1 MNTIFSAA
9 AEANQLGWL
18 LSLASIFFFVMFIA
32 FVTRWLLPG
41 AAAEAKAAALL
52 PLEEDP
58 NP

>member
-1 MNTIFSAA
+1 MNTVFSAA
-9 AEANQLGWL
+9 ADANQLGWL
-18 LSLASIFFFVMFIA
+18 LGLGSIFFFVLFLA

-41 AAAEAKAAALL
+41 STAEAKAAALL

>member
-1 MNTIFSAA
+1 MNTVFAAA

-18 LSLASIFFFVMFIA
+18 LGLTSIFFFAMFLA
-32 FVTRWLLPG
+32 FVIRWLLPG

-58 NP
+58 TP

>member
-1 MNTIFSAA
+1 MNTVFAAA

-18 LSLASIFFFVMFIA
+18 LGLTSIFFFAIFLGVVI
-32 FVTRWLLPG
+32 RWLLPG

-58 NP
+58 TP

>member
-1 MNTIFSAA
+1 MNTVFRAA

-18 LSLASIFFFVMFIA
+18 LGLASLFFFVMFIA

-41 AAAEAKAAALL
+41 SAAEAEAAALL

-58 NP
+58 IP